1 MFSTLY
7 DKKYLFQCL
16 VWLGIVFGLMR
27 VTGGAG
33 FAIVIPMILYCIL
46 AQRTESLLFWL
57 LVAVSSIIINPYI
70 VMKAGG
76 FPWMQRGV
84 MLMLGFFMAINVVTH
99 PMHYAI
105 RPYAGMFFYIVF
117 MALSSAS
124 GWCPIISYLKL
135 ILFSLVYFAYL
146 GVSSQVAIRASVSS
160 RRIRSV
166 MLSIVILFVF
176 GSVALIPFPGLSQIK
191 AEDIMQGKID
201 MSSFL
206 SLFMGMTNHSQ
217 CLGPVVSSVSVIIF
231 GDLLFS
237 IKKADPLYIL
247 LLLCCPYLIYLTSSR
262 TGMGAYILGM
272 MFVAYIFLMA
282 RGVGSRWKSRVFSLL
297 MMLSVLGMFVFFLLP
312 GFQDKVV
319 GFVLKTNSVDGRIV
333 STDAIMSSR
342 QGLIDCSLYNFKKSP
357 LIGNGFQVDEDKK
370 GLKFRDSKM
379 LLSAPIEK
387 GVWVTAV
394 LEEGGIIGWSIFV
407 IFLVA
412 CIVKSIKR
420 RAYIGASCLFLCTLT
435 NLGEFTFFSMSY
447 TGGFTWAMVFVGL
460 ALDVRRIKDEEMM
473 HWQMAMRAQNM

>member
-176 GSVALIPFPGLSQIK
+176 VYINAL
-191 AEDIMQGKID
+191 
-201 MSSFL
+201 
-206 SLFMGMTNHSQ
+206 
-217 CLGPVVSSVSVIIF
+217 
-231 GDLLFS
+231 
-237 IKKADPLYIL
+237 
-247 LLLCCPYLIYLTSSR
+247 
-262 TGMGAYILGM
+262 
-272 MFVAYIFLMA
+272 
-282 RGVGSRWKSRVFSLL
+282 
-297 MMLSVLGMFVFFLLP
+297 ML
-312 GFQDKVV
+312 
-319 GFVLKTNSVDGRIV
+319 
-333 STDAIMSSR
+333 
-342 QGLIDCSLYNFKKSP
+342 
-357 LIGNGFQVDEDKK
+357 
-370 GLKFRDSKM
+370 
-379 LLSAPIEK
+379 
-387 GVWVTAV
+387 
-394 LEEGGIIGWSIFV
+394 
-407 IFLVA
+407 
-412 CIVKSIKR
+412 
-420 RAYIGASCLFLCTLT
+420 
-435 NLGEFTFFSMSY
+435 
-447 TGGFTWAMVFVGL
+447 
-460 ALDVRRIKDEEMM
+460 
-473 HWQMAMRAQNM
+473 